1 MNLNKGVHKSQVAH
15 QAGAYLWFP
24 ENEATRSISFSPP
37 SPSPGCDASSES
49 QILHQLL
56 SSASSSN
63 V

>member
-37 SPSPGCDASSES
+37 PLDVMLVQRAKYYTSY
-49 QILHQLL
+49 
-56 SSASSSN
+56 
-63 V
+63 